1 MVAQRPREGFAL
13 AKLGGSGGILPRKI
27 LDFWTLQ
34 NAILG
39 FLANFSNIIE
49 CYFARSLGK
58 RNRIC
63 AHASP
68 MKCIATLFNRSF
80 DSRQFFDRATS

>member
-1 MVAQRPREGFAL
+1 MKHFLCNNLNEVVVAQQPRDGFAL
-13 AKLGGSGGILPRKI
+13 GKLGGSGGMLPGKI
-27 LDFWTLQ
+27 LDFATLQ

-63 AHASP
+63 SHANE
-68 MKCIATLFNRSF
+68 MHRYAF
-80 DSRQFFDRATS
+80 

>member
-1 MVAQRPREGFAL
+1 MVAQRTREGFAL
-13 AKLGGSGGILPRKI
+13 VKVGGSGGMLPRKI

-49 CYFARSLGK
+49 CYFCKESW
-58 RNRIC
+58 
-63 AHASP
+63 
-68 MKCIATLFNRSF
+68 
-80 DSRQFFDRATS
+80 

>member
-13 AKLGGSGGILPRKI
+13 GNLGGSGGMLLRKF

-39 FLANFSNIIE
+39 FLANFSNI
-49 CYFARSLGK
+49 
-58 RNRIC
+58 
-63 AHASP
+63 
-68 MKCIATLFNRSF
+68 F
-80 DSRQFFDRATS
+80 DVNLKSW

>member
-1 MVAQRPREGFAL
+1 M
-13 AKLGGSGGILPRKI
+13 LPRKI

-39 FLANFSNIIE
+39 FLANFSNNLE

-58 RNRIC
+58 RNSIC
-63 AHASP
+63 AHANELHRY
-68 MKCIATLFNRSF
+68 AF
-80 DSRQFFDRATS
+80 